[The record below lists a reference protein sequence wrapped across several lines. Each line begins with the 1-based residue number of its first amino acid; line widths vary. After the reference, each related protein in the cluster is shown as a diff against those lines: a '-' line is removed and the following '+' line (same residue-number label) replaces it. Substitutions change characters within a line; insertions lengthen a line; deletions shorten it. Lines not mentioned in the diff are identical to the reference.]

1 VRLAGLNAAPWVYLK
16 NWSHFACQ
24 APVTNIGAG
33 FGLACGKVGV
43 EMVALSAGSYP
54 SELL

>member
-33 FGLACGKVGV
+33 FGLACGKAGV

-54 SELL
+54 SEPL